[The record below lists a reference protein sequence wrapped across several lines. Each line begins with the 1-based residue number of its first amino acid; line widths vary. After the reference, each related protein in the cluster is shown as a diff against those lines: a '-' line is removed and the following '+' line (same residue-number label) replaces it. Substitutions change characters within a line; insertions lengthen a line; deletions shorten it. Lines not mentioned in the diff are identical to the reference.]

1 MSSRRLDAMS
11 HVDQMKA
18 LLVHPGTQH
27 SFHLARQLQRHG
39 CLSRFWTGF
48 AYDPQSVVGCQIA
61 YLPTWAQR
69 RLAGR
74 RLTGLPPDKLRT
86 RLITD
91 LRALSRLRV
100 GQDEQRIMFERNADF
115 QREVPLS
122 ELAGSDII
130 IGFDTASWLL

>member
-1 MSSRRLDAMS
+1 MSSRRLDVMRR
-11 HVDQMKA
+11 VDEMKA

-27 SFHLARQLQRHG
+27 SFHLAKQLQWHG

-100 GQDEQRIMFERNADF
+100 GQDEQKGSCSSGTPIS
-115 QREVPLS
+115 S
-122 ELAGSDII
+122 EIAG
-130 IGFDTASWLL
+130 